1 MTIVSPPP
9 ASVQAASLIEQD
21 CQWLVCVR
29 DLSEEAESNSP
40 AKKTIT
46 SSGDAVRVKRV
57 VFSSKSQRRRQVKEF
72 AQRLNEWHAI
82 AGRELLLP
90 ILAFGLDE
98 SPAAISLISPW
109 VGRGQTIME
118 YIKENPA
125 HDRLSS
131 AREVAEAI
139 NYLHDT
145 KKGWNTPAFVHGD
158 IRGDNIFVRP
168 GGSCYLGE
176 FALTCAEPIQE
187 DPSMPATFRH
197 TRWMAPERLN
207 PKAFSSYPTDDGSY
221 ADGKLRTCNDI
232 YSLASTIFEILT
244 GDVPYYQYH
253 HDAFVMADALRGVLP
268 EPQDLDKARLSG
280 LTDDIQTLL
289 NRMWSYSPS
298 ERLHADTVCRI
309 LKTPS
314 SVNKR
319 RPQRLAPVFAATAA
333 AAARR
338 LYL

>member
-1 MTIVSPPP
+1 MAIISPPQT
-9 ASVQAASLIEQD
+9 SVQAASIIEQD
-21 CQWLVCVR
+21 CQWLVRVT
-29 DLSEEAESNSP
+29 DLPEEAESKSI
-40 AKKTIT
+40 ARKTAT
-46 SSGDAVRVKRV
+46 SFGDTVRVKRV
-57 VFSSKSQRRRQVKEF
+57 AFSSKSQRRRQVKEF

-82 AGRELLLP
+82 TSREMLLP
-90 ILAFGLDE
+90 ILAFGVDE
-98 SPAAISLISPW
+98 SPAAISLVSPW
-109 VGRGQTIME
+109 IGQGQTITE
-118 YIKENPA
+118 YIKENPT
-125 HDRLSS
+125 HDRLTS
-131 AREVAEAI
+131 ARELAEAVR
-139 NYLHDT
+139 YLHDT

-158 IRGDNIFVRP
+158 IRGDNVFVRP

-176 FALTCAEPIQE
+176 FALTCAEPVQE
-187 DPSMPATFRH
+187 DPSMPATFCH
-197 TRWMAPERLN
+197 SRWMAPERLN

-244 GDVPYYQYH
+244 GDAPYYQYH
-253 HDAFVMADALRGVLP
+253 HDAFVTADALRGVLP

-289 NRMWSYSPS
+289 NCMWRYSPS
-298 ERLHADTVCRI
+298 ERFHAETVCRV